1 MEVKR
6 ERYPY
11 CVVLDFMVHYF
22 KNEWRWDVDIKDTFD
37 IYTKTIISLGS
48 KSTLG
53 STKKKLEFGD
63 DKKLDLVRTN
73 VSFYYVPTQDQEY
86 RLHLQL
92 SQIEQLLRELLSA
105 IELSPRHFMAI
116 SWPQVSQSCLRVLCR
131 MKASHL
137 NVCLE
142 PVCA

>member
-37 IYTKTIISLGS
+37 IYTKTIISPGS

-53 STKKKLEFGD
+53 STTKKLEFGD

-73 VSFYYVPTQDQEY
+73 VSFYCWK
-86 RLHLQL
+86 RGQL
-92 SQIEQLLRELLSA
+92 IPDIQ
-105 IELSPRHFMAI
+105 RHA
-116 SWPQVSQSCLRVLCR
+116 
-131 MKASHL
+131 
-137 NVCLE
+137 VCTRYARGMHA
-142 PVCA
+142 V

>member
-37 IYTKTIISLGS
+37 IYTKTIISPGS
-48 KSTLG
+48 KSTLA
-53 STKKKLEFGD
+53 STTKKLEFGD

-73 VSFYYVPTQDQEY
+73 VSFYYGCVA
-86 RLHLQL
+86 H
-92 SQIEQLLRELLSA
+92 I
-105 IELSPRHFMAI
+105 I
-116 SWPQVSQSCLRVLCR
+116 
-131 MKASHL
+131 L
-137 NVCLE
+137 NVFKSLYTE
-142 PVCA
+142 RRSLTT

>member
-6 ERYPY
+6 ERCPY

-22 KNEWRWDVDIKDTFD
+22 ENEGRWDVDIKDTFD

-53 STKKKLEFGD
+53 STTKKLEFGD

-73 VSFYYVPTQDQEY
+73 VSFYYG
-86 RLHLQL
+86 
-92 SQIEQLLRELLSA
+92 S
-105 IELSPRHFMAI
+105 SPGRGRCRNFSNFSEKA
-116 SWPQVSQSCLRVLCR
+116 PRTSCIAAVYD
-131 MKASHL
+131 
-137 NVCLE
+137 NITNICLYIQ
-142 PVCA
+142 

>member
-37 IYTKTIISLGS
+37 IYTKTIISPGS

-53 STKKKLEFGD
+53 STTKKLEFGD

-73 VSFYYVPTQDQEY
+73 VSFYYGLDLETGMCNNNLLGKLNSQPNLTQ
-86 RLHLQL
+86 RPLQ
-92 SQIEQLLRELLSA
+92 
-105 IELSPRHFMAI
+105 
-116 SWPQVSQSCLRVLCR
+116 
-131 MKASHL
+131 
-137 NVCLE
+137 
-142 PVCA
+142 

>member
-1 MEVKR
+1 MKFVIYNLFDAYTDAYNSHETSWALRSTIRKFESEYLTFHHTTQKMEVKR

-53 STKKKLEFGD
+53 STTKKLEFED

-73 VSFYYVPTQDQEY
+73 VSFYYGPI
-86 RLHLQL
+86 
-92 SQIEQLLRELLSA
+92 SKMAAPCIEPHPCTGIL
-105 IELSPRHFMAI
+105 
-116 SWPQVSQSCLRVLCR
+116 
-131 MKASHL
+131 
-137 NVCLE
+137 
-142 PVCA
+142 

>member
-22 KNEWRWDVDIKDTFD
+22 KNEWQWDVDIKDTFD

-53 STKKKLEFGD
+53 STTKKLEFGD
-63 DKKLDLVRTN
+63 DKNLGLVWTISTLIMVQPLN
-73 VSFYYVPTQDQEY
+73 FI
-86 RLHLQL
+86 L
-92 SQIEQLLRELLSA
+92 SLLPELKSLNLS
-105 IELSPRHFMAI
+105 
-116 SWPQVSQSCLRVLCR
+116 
-131 MKASHL
+131 
-137 NVCLE
+137 NY
-142 PVCA
+142 

>member
-53 STKKKLEFGD
+53 STTKKLEFGD

-73 VSFYYVPTQDQEY
+73 VSFYYGPTGS
-86 RLHLQL
+86 L
-92 SQIEQLLRELLSA
+92 A
-105 IELSPRHFMAI
+105 A
-116 SWPQVSQSCLRVLCR
+116 QVVFLFSGTIKS
-131 MKASHL
+131 SFT
-137 NVCLE
+137 
-142 PVCA
+142 

>member
-53 STKKKLEFGD
+53 STTKKLEFGD

-73 VSFYYVPTQDQEY
+73 VSFYYVPDQ
-86 RLHLQL
+86 
-92 SQIEQLLRELLSA
+92 STSA
-105 IELSPRHFMAI
+105 KQK
-116 SWPQVSQSCLRVLCR
+116 QVV
-131 MKASHL
+131 
-137 NVCLE
+137 
-142 PVCA
+142 

>member
-11 CVVLDFMVHYF
+11 CVVLDFMIDYF

-37 IYTKTIISLGS
+37 IYSKTIISLGS

-53 STKKKLEFGD
+53 STTKKLEFGD

-73 VSFYYVPTQDQEY
+73 VSFYYDPNVEAKKLEVSRFRFRFNRD
-86 RLHLQL
+86 
-92 SQIEQLLRELLSA
+92 SDSFA
-105 IELSPRHFMAI
+105 IFGTF
-116 SWPQVSQSCLRVLCR
+116 
-131 MKASHL
+131 
-137 NVCLE
+137 
-142 PVCA
+142 

>member
-22 KNEWRWDVDIKDTFD
+22 KNEWRWDVDIKDTFY

-53 STKKKLEFGD
+53 STTKKLEFGD
-63 DKKLDLVRTN
+63 DEKLDFVRTN
-73 VSFYYVPTQDQEY
+73 VSFYYGGDHHFPPMIHPPSITAPSRTYTISVLHPTRQ
-86 RLHLQL
+86 
-92 SQIEQLLRELLSA
+92 SSLRA
-105 IELSPRHFMAI
+105 
-116 SWPQVSQSCLRVLCR
+116 WP
-131 MKASHL
+131 
-137 NVCLE
+137 
-142 PVCA
+142 

>member
-53 STKKKLEFGD
+53 STTKKLEFGD

-73 VSFYYVPTQDQEY
+73 VSFYYDVNLRLPCLFIPLAEDASPLQDEVPHRGLEPS
-86 RLHLQL
+86 LFLG
-92 SQIEQLLRELLSA
+92 LLETIICYSIA
-105 IELSPRHFMAI
+105 TPSSILSPLTT
-116 SWPQVSQSCLRVLCR
+116 CLSGQR
-131 MKASHL
+131 
-137 NVCLE
+137 
-142 PVCA
+142 

>member
-37 IYTKTIISLGS
+37 IYTKTIISPGS
-48 KSTLG
+48 KSTLA
-53 STKKKLEFGD
+53 STTKKLEFGD

-73 VSFYYVPTQDQEY
+73 VSFYYGFVPRTSVCGIFT
-86 RLHLQL
+86 HL
-92 SQIEQLLRELLSA
+92 LLR
-105 IELSPRHFMAI
+105 
-116 SWPQVSQSCLRVLCR
+116 
-131 MKASHL
+131 
-137 NVCLE
+137 
-142 PVCA
+142 